1 MSESPNVTV
10 VHAFNRAFNACDA
23 EAAMALM
30 TPDVVFEGTT
40 PPDGDRYVGAAA
52 VKHEWER
59 LFASTMG
66 LEFTTEEVVDA
77 GDRVVVRWTFR
88 WLQPDGTPGH
98 VRGIDLFTMRD
109 GLIAE
114 KLSYVKG

>member
-1 MSESPNVTV
+1 
-10 VHAFNRAFNACDA
+10 
-23 EAAMALM
+23 MALM

-40 PPDGDRYVGAAA
+40 PPDGDRHVGADA
-52 VKHEWER
+52 VRQEWER
-59 LFASTMG
+59 LFASTTG
-66 LEFTTEEVVDA
+66 LDFTTEEVVDA

-88 WLQPDGTPGH
+88 WLEPDGTTGH
-98 VRGIDLFTMRD
+98 VRGIDVFLLKD